1 MESPPF
7 DLGKISRICLKM
19 VFLHQIGLNKD
30 QKGLRMYQ
38 QGLNI
43 IMVYGFLDNVCGD
56 FFVIFSGVVFH
67 AVVFRDMWSDVVVA
81 LLGFDHLVLEPLLS
95 NRRGAF

>member
-1 MESPPF
+1 MWDSLKETFKDYHPPRKSATLKKKF
-7 DLGKISRICLKM
+7 HPDGLKM

-56 FFVIFSGVVFH
+56 F
-67 AVVFRDMWSDVVVA
+67 
-81 LLGFDHLVLEPLLS
+81 L
-95 NRRGAF
+95 